1 MSAYVLI
8 ADDEQSVADDLAATL
23 QPKYT
28 TTVAYSGESA
38 IELIDDTIDVVLLD
52 RRMPGLSG
60 DDVLQRIRRQEYA
73 CQVAMVTAVDPGFDI
88 IDMPFDAYITK
99 PVAADDLTSTVHR
112 LVQRSKFDA
121 ALGEYVTLVSK
132 RSALEQE
139 YSADELA
146 QTEEFHDLIAEIERL
161 ETKVSDLSADLPDE
175 ELFDIIDPPPAAVD
189 PDEETTG
196 R

>member
-1 MSAYVLI
+1 MSAHVLI

-23 QPKYT
+23 QTQHT

-38 IELIDDTIDVVLLD
+38 LELIDDTIDVVLLD

-60 DDVLQRIRRQEYA
+60 DDVLQRIRKQGYT

-88 IDMPFDAYITK
+88 IDMPFDAYLTK
-99 PVAADDLTSTVHR
+99 PVAADELTSTVHR

-132 RSALEQE
+132 RSALEQG
-139 YSADELA
+139 YSEEELA
-146 QTEEFHDLIAEIERL
+146 QTEEFHDLIADIEQV
-161 ETKVSDLSADLPDE
+161 ETEVNTLSTDLPDK
-175 ELFDIIDPPPAAVD
+175 ELFDIIDHSPPVTD
-189 PDEETTG
+189 LNEETTKT
-196 R
+196 